1 MYYECIN
8 CHRVLRSNNKLVA
21 DLRSSEDLL
30 TVDRCDECGVL
41 NTIRVKYETE
51 DPNEYDVA
59 TFLYGTSGRWM
70 QMDHT
75 ADLKVVAIG
84 KTLDELFL
92 NSILGSLDCAIEGV
106 DKYVLD
112 GKIGLVLN
120 LEANT
125 LNELLFLVLAHVMYS
140 LGTYVVEIPLS
151 VRVEAG
157 KNEGGN
163 DKFLC
168 KIEAF
173 GIGIENYEVRTEVKN
188 VTKHDLHVWASP
200 GGVMSYSTFILD
212 V

>member
-8 CHRVLRSNNKLVA
+8 CRRVLRSNNKLIA

-41 NTIRVKYETE
+41 NTIRVKYEAE

-59 TFLYGTSGRWM
+59 TFLYGTGGRWM

-92 NSILGSLDCAIEGV
+92 NSILGSLDCAIEDV

-112 GKIGLVLN
+112 GGVGLILN
-120 LEANT
+120 LEADT

-140 LGTYVVEIPLS
+140 LGTYMVEIPIS
-151 VRVEAG
+151 VHVEAG
-157 KNEGGN
+157 KNEAGY
-163 DKFLC
+163 DKFMC
-168 KIEAF
+168 KVEAF
-173 GIGIENYEVRTEVKN
+173 GISIENYEVRTEVKN
-188 VTKHDLHVWASP
+188 VTKHDLHVWTSP